1 MNVITH
7 KSVENIVENRC
18 LMNKIHDMRY
28 MNNIKI

>member
-18 LMNKIHDMRY
+18 LMNFPCFYKIKQQDP
-28 MNNIKI
+28 